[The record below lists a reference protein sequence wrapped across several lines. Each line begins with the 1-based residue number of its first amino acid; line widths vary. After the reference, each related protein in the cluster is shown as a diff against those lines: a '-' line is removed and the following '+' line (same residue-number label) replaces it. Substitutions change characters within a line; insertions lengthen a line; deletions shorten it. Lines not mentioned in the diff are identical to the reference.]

1 MCAHKTYSDWG
12 DTTCTTCP
20 DGYLCPEKTQFP
32 ISQLSCPRGYYCIA
46 GEQFPCPAGYFGIK
60 ERGVS
65 QSDACSVCPSGYNCI
80 EGTEHFALAP
90 CPLGAYCKDGIYAAC
105 PEGTTGDTLYGV
117 SLNDCKTC
125 DAGTSC
131 SSGATTTTTCDQGY
145 YCPAGVA
152 YPGYPCPAGTF
163 GGYKTGK
170 TDPNECLVCPPG
182 YYCPEGSAAPTPT
195 DPGYYNPLQGI
206 DSLDGVQ
213 LCPPKFYCPD
223 TGMTNYLGYH
233 CAPGHYCPAGSTSA
247 TGNPCPAGTYNDRID
262 VHDVRHC
269 LPCPRGYTCDAGATS
284 NNGLMVECTVGEF
297 CELGSAPATVAI

>member
-1 MCAHKTYSDWG
+1 VQY
-12 DTTCTTCP
+12 
-20 DGYLCPEKTQFP
+20 
-32 ISQLSCPRGYYCIA
+32 
-46 GEQFPCPAGYFGIK
+46 PCPAGYFGIK

-65 QSDACSVCPSGYNCI
+65 QSDACSACPSGYNCI
-80 EGTEHFALAP
+80 EGTEHFTLAP

-117 SLNDCKTC
+117 SVNDCKTC

-182 YYCPEGSAAPTPT
+182 YYCPEGSAEPTPT
-195 DPGYYNPLQGI
+195 EPGYYNPLQGI

-213 LCPPKFYCPD
+213 LCPPKFYCP
-223 TGMTNYLGYH
+223 N
-233 CAPGHYCPAGSTSA
+233 
-247 TGNPCPAGTYNDRID
+247 
-262 VHDVRHC
+262 
-269 LPCPRGYTCDAGATS
+269 
-284 NNGLMVECTVGEF
+284 
-297 CELGSAPATVAI
+297 